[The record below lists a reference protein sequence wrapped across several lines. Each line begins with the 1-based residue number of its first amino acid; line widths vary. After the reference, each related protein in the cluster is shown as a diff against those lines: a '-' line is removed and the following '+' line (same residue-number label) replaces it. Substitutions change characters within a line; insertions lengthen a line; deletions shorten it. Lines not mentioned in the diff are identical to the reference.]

1 MQDNKHKSKHRSK
14 QKRKRKSTQWY
25 HTMVSSRFSAG
36 TIASSWMPTS
46 EPLEVSRFNAA
57 RPRFGEITVGTTSP
71 FTPMVGC
78 PSVSSGLGRPV
89 GLFACVSAVEA
100 RYASSAFSCARRS
113 LVC

>member
-1 MQDNKHKSKHRSK
+1 
-14 QKRKRKSTQWY
+14 
-25 HTMVSSRFSAG
+25 MVSSRFSAG

-57 RPRFGEITVGTTSP
+57 RPRFGESTVGTTSL
-71 FTPMVGC
+71 FTLMVGC

-89 GLFACVSAVEA
+89 GLFALVSAVEA